1 VFSTLQWSGC
11 GDESGRGVPLLPPHA
26 RIFLFTRSTQ
36 TLNEDRRSSQPFA
49 ERIKNSK
56 SNIGADPQESQLG
69 PNPISMSNLLNPVAL
84 KSPKCETSDISSEKK
99 APSDIHPAIDSVVGQ
114 PSLEGP
120 VVDGGLVPPCG
131 DTFSPGVTPGSVG
144 SIKTASSFSFD
155 EMSHLKEFAE
165 SVLSDD
171 IDSVKRL
178 SPTIQGKR
186 KRNSPIRFVP
196 SAKPNFTQMEKF
208 WDITTPELLSPLSS
222 PTYMG
227 KQEAVPLAT
236 NNEKQLPKKKRHRKE
251 SEKSTYTVEKILEM
265 KKKKGVRMFLVKWK
279 GYGHSQNTWEPE
291 SNFLNKSVVNEFLSK
306 KKQQNKNAK
315 AETHQ
320 KNMKAESV
328 AREREKKVEAK
339 VHGKKKKET
348 AKPASA
354 KYSSNAPSS
363 MKHSRAVNENLGS
376 EASPGTRSRREFA
389 GRYRN
394 GKFDADARASAS
406 QLEYNTWYRKD
417 EDPKYQDAGEVEV
430 EEWTEPLIP
439 ILRGKYYRE
448 DKNMTVVWKGKWAM
462 SRQLLEDGV
471 CSDFMY
477 KCSVTSPAEQNTHIP
492 TGDTYVIG
500 PVSGLYSG
508 SFDVMQKDGSQPIN
522 VREVGIH
529 INFRPKQLDA
539 RTKAIVRERKQV
551 VFDVTGRGK
560 NEVGPFQMKGSLVL
574 SGDTN
579 NGVLELDKKYQ
590 SKSSSSQQKK
600 PKGHDREKNG
610 EKVSDDK
617 MGKGKSVSKR
627 VTNAHNS
634 RGADDG
640 CGKGLEVSG
649 VTGKHDGNGPIS
661 NPRSPVCQPSG
672 RAPSVEGKGVVEVHD
687 RRPFKINAPGY
698 SVNDPDSI
706 VEKML
711 ASDAASTFSGG
722 VVEKFV
728 DARCKGAQSKNAG
741 KTSQQEAAS
750 LKPVW
755 MSKSPAKEGSSAKAK
770 ISSNGNLPPNGRAYA
785 GLFKNGS

>member
-1 VFSTLQWSGC
+1 
-11 GDESGRGVPLLPPHA
+11 
-26 RIFLFTRSTQ
+26 
-36 TLNEDRRSSQPFA
+36 
-49 ERIKNSK
+49 
-56 SNIGADPQESQLG
+56 
-69 PNPISMSNLLNPVAL
+69 
-84 KSPKCETSDISSEKK
+84 
-99 APSDIHPAIDSVVGQ
+99 
-114 PSLEGP
+114 
-120 VVDGGLVPPCG
+120 
-131 DTFSPGVTPGSVG
+131 
-144 SIKTASSFSFD
+144 
-155 EMSHLKEFAE
+155 
-165 SVLSDD
+165 
-171 IDSVKRL
+171 
-178 SPTIQGKR
+178 
-186 KRNSPIRFVP
+186 
-196 SAKPNFTQMEKF
+196 
-208 WDITTPELLSPLSS
+208 
-222 PTYMG
+222 
-227 KQEAVPLAT
+227 
-236 NNEKQLPKKKRHRKE
+236 
-251 SEKSTYTVEKILEM
+251 
-265 KKKKGVRMFLVKWK
+265 
-279 GYGHSQNTWEPE
+279 
-291 SNFLNKSVVNEFLSK
+291 
-306 KKQQNKNAK
+306 
-315 AETHQ
+315 
-320 KNMKAESV
+320 
-328 AREREKKVEAK
+328 
-339 VHGKKKKET
+339 
-348 AKPASA
+348 
-354 KYSSNAPSS
+354 
-363 MKHSRAVNENLGS
+363 
-376 EASPGTRSRREFA
+376 
-389 GRYRN
+389 
-394 GKFDADARASAS
+394 
-406 QLEYNTWYRKD
+406 
-417 EDPKYQDAGEVEV
+417 
-430 EEWTEPLIP
+430 
-439 ILRGKYYRE
+439 
-448 DKNMTVVWKGKWAM
+448 
-462 SRQLLEDGV
+462 
-471 CSDFMY
+471 
-477 KCSVTSPAEQNTHIP
+477 
-492 TGDTYVIG
+492 VIG

-579 NGVLELDKKYQ
+579 NGVLELDKIYQSKSSSSQQKKPKGHDRDQ

-610 EKVSDDK
+610 EKVSDDN
-617 MGKGKSVSKR
+617 MGKGKSVSKC

-741 KTSQQEAAS
+741 KASQQEAAS

-755 MSKSPAKEGSSAKAK
+755 MSKSPAKEGSSAKAR